1 MGIDWEGLL
10 GAEGDSIQDAYEER
24 VWQAER
30 YAGRYDVDIEDM
42 EDEFIEIDFLDEA
55 LSLETNKPIIVI
67 TEEMRKQA
75 YDFAHQIERRNQFNI
90 SGQSMNELIEKTY
103 IRKLGELVF
112 VRYLNLVGIEID
124 AKEILEIYEGKT
136 KLDSY
141 DFIQKNGKK
150 VQVKTGY
157 LEKHERLVINARQ
170 FKNNPKDIYVGVQLF
185 TDGKSP
191 KILCETEMDSWTHAC
206 IEGYAFKREIEK
218 TETRNWGK
226 ALAHAI
232 AYNELRDVNDLV
244 KYF

>member
-10 GAEGDSIQDAYEER
+10 DAEGDSIQDAYEER

-30 YAGRYDVDIEDM
+30 YDVDIEDL
-42 EDEFIEIDFLDEA
+42 EDEFIEIDFSDET
-55 LSLETNKPIIVI
+55 LSLETNKPLIVI

-75 YDFAHQIERRNQFNI
+75 YDFAHQIESRNQFNR
-90 SGQSMNELIEKTY
+90 SEQSMIELIEKTY
-103 IRKLGELVF
+103 IGKLGELVF
-112 VRYLNLVGIEID
+112 LRYLNLMGIKID
-124 AKEILEIYEGKT
+124 AKDIFEIYEGKT
-136 KLDSY
+136 KLDSH

-157 LEKHERLVINARQ
+157 LEKHKRLVINARQ

-185 TDGKSP
+185 TGGKSP
-191 KILCETEMDSWTHAC
+191 KILCETDMDSWTHAC

-218 TETRNWGK
+218 TETRNLGK

-232 AYNELRDVNDLV
+232 AYNKLRDVNDLV

>member
-1 MGIDWEGLL
+1 MGIDWEWLL
-10 GAEGDSIQDAYEER
+10 DAEGDSIQDAYEER

-30 YAGRYDVDIEDM
+30 YDVNIDDL
-42 EDEFIEIDFLDEA
+42 EDEFIEIDSFDEA
-55 LSLETNKPIIVI
+55 VSLETNKPIIVI

-75 YDFAHQIERRNQFNI
+75 YDFAHQIERRNQFNK
-90 SGQSMNELIEKTY
+90 SEQSMIELREKTY
-103 IRKLGELVF
+103 IGKLGELVF
-112 VRYLNLVGIEID
+112 LRYLNLMGIEMD
-124 AKEILEIYEGKT
+124 AKEIPEIYDGKT

-157 LEKHERLVINARQ
+157 LEKHKRLVINARQ

-185 TDGKSP
+185 TGGKSP
-191 KILCETEMDSWTHAC
+191 KILCETDMDSWTHAC

-218 TETRNWGK
+218 TETRNLGK

-232 AYNELRDVNDLV
+232 AYNKLRDVNDLV